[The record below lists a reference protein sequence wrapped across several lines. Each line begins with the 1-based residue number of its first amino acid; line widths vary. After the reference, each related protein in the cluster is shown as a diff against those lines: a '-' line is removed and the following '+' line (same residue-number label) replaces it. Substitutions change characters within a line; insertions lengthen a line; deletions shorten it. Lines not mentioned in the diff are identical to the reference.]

1 MKTILTDIRYGMRSM
16 LSQLAFTIIAVLT
29 VALGVGANTALF
41 SVVDA
46 VLLKKLP
53 VQEPER
59 LVLLTASWDGKK
71 FGPGSYD
78 GSNMTDRATGLT
90 VGTSFP
96 LQTLTRLRQEH
107 ETLSDVFAF
116 SPMEVNFN
124 AGGQAEVV
132 SAQVVSGNYYSALGV
147 PALIGRTITDA
158 DDNAA
163 ATPVV
168 VLSHRFWASR
178 FNADPAA
185 IGKQVNINNVA
196 FTIAGITPPGF
207 AGTSQVGSSQDVS
220 FPIAWEPQI
229 NAQSSNLEGAGI
241 WWLRVMGRLK
251 PGATMAQAEA
261 SLAAPFQASVLE
273 HRALRRTDE
282 GNALRTLDPKD
293 LPKLGVES
301 GSQGEMNSRRWLQPP
316 LRLLAGVV
324 GVVLL
329 IACANVAN
337 LLLVRA
343 SSRRKEIAVRLA
355 VGASR
360 WRLVRQLLT
369 ESLLLAAV
377 GGALGVL
384 FALWIKNGLL
394 IVTEWG
400 GREMSGL
407 SPRLDLRVLGF
418 TLGLSFLTGIIFG
431 ILPALRATNLD
442 LTPALKDSGR
452 SSSGLSRSWL
462 SKSLVVV
469 QVSLSV
475 LLLIGAGLLIRTLR
489 NLQHVDMGFNAN
501 NLLLFRVEP
510 SLLGYKDEKLAD
522 LYQRSFSR
530 LEAVPGVK
538 SVTFSRSPLL
548 SQSSWTS
555 GVHFPGETEANG
567 QARENIAK
575 MHAVRENFFST
586 MEIPLLIGRGLT
598 EQDDERAPRV
608 AVVNHAF
615 VKAYFANENP
625 IGKRFGFEQ
634 SNAND
639 IEIVGVARDAKYTS
653 QRDRIQPTVYQSWRQ
668 VLRRMTFATFE
679 VRTAGDPA
687 ATIAGIRQ
695 AMSEVDSN
703 LPLSNIRTQVQQAD
717 ETLAMERMFAKLLTL
732 FGLIAQQLAAIGL
745 YGVMAY
751 VVSQR
756 THEIGIR
763 MALGADRRNVLLM
776 VVRQGMV
783 LTVAGIAI
791 GLAAA
796 YVLTKYLES
805 LTSML
810 FGVEPRDPWTFAV
823 IAVGLAVVAL
833 LACLVPAR
841 RATKVDPLRA
851 LRYE

>member
-1 MKTILTDIRYGMRSM
+1 MLKDIRFAAQM
-16 LSQLAFTIIAVLT
+16 LVKHPAFTIIAVLT
-29 VALGVGANTALF
+29 IALGVGANTALF

-53 VQEPER
+53 VQDPGR
-59 LVLLTASWDGKK
+59 LVLLRASWNDQV

-78 GSNMTDRATGLT
+78 GSNSHDPATGLV

-96 LQTLTRLRQEH
+96 LQTLTRLRQEQ
-107 ETLSDVFAF
+107 TALSDVFAF

-178 FNADPAA
+178 FNGDPAA
-185 IGKQVNINNVA
+185 IGKQVNINNVS
-196 FTIAGITPPGF
+196 FTIAGVTPPGF

-220 FPIAWEPQI
+220 FPLAWEPQI
-229 NAQSSNLEGAGI
+229 NGENSNLEGAGV
-241 WWLRVMGRLK
+241 WWLRLMGRLK

-261 SLAAPFQASVLE
+261 SLVGPFQQSVLE
-273 HRALRRTDE
+273 HRALRKSDS
-282 GNALRTLDPKD
+282 GAAMRTLDPKD
-293 LPKLGVES
+293 LPRLGVES
-301 GSQGEMNSRRWLQPP
+301 GSQGEMNSRRWLESP

-360 WRLVRQLLT
+360 WRLIRQLLT

-384 FALWIKNGLL
+384 FAFWIKDGILL
-394 IVTEWG
+394 VTDWG
-400 GREMSGL
+400 GREMDAL

-442 LTPALKDSGR
+442 LTPALKDAGR
-452 SSSGLSRSWL
+452 NSTGTGRSWL

-489 NLQHVDMGFNAN
+489 NLQHVDPGFNAN
-501 NLLLFRVEP
+501 NLLLFKVEP
-510 SLLGYKDEKLAD
+510 SLLGYKDDKLTD
-522 LYQRSFSR
+522 LYLRAFSR
-530 LEAVPGVK
+530 LEAVPGVQ

-555 GVHFPGETEANG
+555 SVYLPGEMGANG
-567 QARENIAK
+567 QPLDSLAK

-586 MEIPLLIGRGLT
+586 MEIPLLMGRGLT
-598 EQDDERAPRV
+598 EQDGERTPRV
-608 AVVNHAF
+608 AIVNQAF
-615 VKAYFANENP
+615 VKAHFPNENP
-625 IGKRFGFEQ
+625 IGKRFGLEQ
-634 SNAND
+634 SDPNE
-639 IEIVGVARDAKYTS
+639 IEIVGIARDAKYTS
-653 QRDRIQPTVYQSWRQ
+653 QRDKVQPTIYQSWRQ
-668 VLRRMTFATFE
+668 VLRRMGFATFE
-679 VRTAGDPA
+679 VRTAGNPSA
-687 ATIAGIRQ
+687 SIAGIRQ
-695 AMSEVDSN
+695 AMHEVDSN
-703 LPLSNIRTQVQQAD
+703 LPLSNVRTQVQQAD
-717 ETLAMERMFAKLLTL
+717 EILAMERMFAKLLTL

-751 VVSQR
+751 TVSQR

-763 MALGADRRNVLLM
+763 MALGANRRNVLVM
-776 VVRQGMV
+776 VVRQGML

-791 GLAAA
+791 GLVAA

-810 FGVEPRDPWTFAV
+810 FGVQARDPWTFAV
-823 IAVGLAVVAL
+823 IGLGLGVVAL

-841 RATKVDPLRA
+841 RATRVDPLKA